1 MLGLN
6 KVKLTG
12 HRRIGIGLLWLVVAG
27 LPSHMV
33 AQETAPWWKNLFQGA
48 SATPAEGE
56 LGPTSGGA
64 FAPALPASSEPVDP
78 PASSTEV
85 NSLSTGDSNA
95 TSAIEGPKGALSFQ
109 CDARVLQL
117 DSAWHAAVPPMRGF
131 RLQVFT
137 GSLQESREMR
147 SAIRKSSP
155 DAAVYLSAMPPIYR
169 VTIGDYRTKW
179 DAQRAQDA
187 WATAFPNALIV
198 PMEIN
203 LPPLPG
209 SK

>member
-12 HRRIGIGLLWLVVAG
+12 HQLAGFGLLWLMVAG

-33 AQETAPWWKNLFQGA
+33 AQETAPWWKNLFQGV
-48 SATPAEGE
+48 STTPSEGE
-56 LGPTSGGA
+56 LGPSGSGA
-64 FAPALPASSEPVDP
+64 VAPAFTTSPESFDSAASS
-78 PASSTEV
+78 AEV

-95 TSAIEGPKGALSFQ
+95 SSTKGGPKGTLSFQ

-137 GSLQESREMR
+137 GTLQESREMR

-179 DAQRAQDA
+179 DAQQAQDA
-187 WATAFPNALIV
+187 WATTFPNALIV